1 MKHNQDCRIVC
12 VGKRRDGRLRYW
24 CLAHHADATAKYGKR
39 AKQCRYAHIPQ
50 ISPHETL
57 TLDPSLYEGGVAIWG
72 AVPPLYDTTRNP
84 TEHGVHVH
92 ARHSDTDSKVIDGT
106 FRSVRLIAPSAEN
119 VKREFI
125 ISELDAIYH
134 MASSLF
140 GFQVKHVQCTLCGF
154 EHLDKD
160 WFSVHAHR
168 RHLCAGCGREFRDNE
183 ASIGNPIAKVR
194 DAFRIQPHSIAPA
207 SKDLDLEQR
216 NYPGGIQ
223 IWGSNP
229 AILWTANKNEET
241 GIHIHAFDTNG
252 TQPTIDETFRRVRID
267 GIRLEPT
274 RVRTLMAQ
282 TALPH
287 ISGRV
292 VDISCPECGNAHFD
306 TGPESFRPHDE
317 HTCPGCKA
325 TFRSPGRF
333 RKTIGNPAIRM
344 LAALTKN
351 AVRTPQVHEACL
363 LPETL

>member
-1 MKHNQDCRIVC
+1 LV
-12 VGKRRDGRLRYW
+12 
-24 CLAHHADATAKYGKR
+24 HHANATAKYGKR
-39 AKQCRYAHIPQ
+39 AKHCRYAHIPQ
-50 ISPHETL
+50 ISADQTL
-57 TLDPSLYEGGVAIWG
+57 TLDPSNYAGGVAVWG
-72 AVPPLYDTTRNP
+72 AVPPIFDTTQKP

-92 ARHSDTDSKVIDGT
+92 ARHSDSESKVIDGT
-106 FRSVRLIAPSAEN
+106 YRSVKVIAPSAEN

-125 ISELDAIYH
+125 ISELDAIYY

-140 GFQVKHVQCTLCGF
+140 GFQVKHIQCTLCGF

-183 ASIGNPIAKVR
+183 ASIGNPIAKFR
-194 DAFRIQPHSIAPA
+194 DALCIQPHSIAPA
-207 SKDLDLEQR
+207 SKDLDLEQH

-229 AILWTANKNEET
+229 AILWTAKKKEET
-241 GIHIHAFDTNG
+241 GIHIHAFNTDE

-267 GIRLEPT
+267 GIRLQPT
-274 RVRTLMAQ
+274 HIRTLMAQ

-292 VDISCPECGNAHFD
+292 VAISCPECGNAHFD
-306 TGPESFRPHDE
+306 TGAESFTPHDQ
-317 HTCPGCKA
+317 HTCPACKA

-344 LAALTKN
+344 LAALREK
-351 AVRTPQVHEACL
+351 AVRTPQVHESCL

>member
-1 MKHNQDCRIVC
+1 LESVETAAC
-12 VGKRRDGRLRYW
+12 VTGVWPITRMRP
-24 CLAHHADATAKYGKR
+24 AKYGKR

-57 TLDPSLYEGGVAIWG
+57 TLDPSLYEGGAAIWG

-92 ARHSDTDSKVIDGT
+92 ARQSDSDSKVIDGT

-125 ISELDAIYH
+125 ISELDAIYY

-207 SKDLDLEQR
+207 S
-216 NYPGGIQ
+216 
-223 IWGSNP
+223 
-229 AILWTANKNEET
+229 
-241 GIHIHAFDTNG
+241 
-252 TQPTIDETFRRVRID
+252 
-267 GIRLEPT
+267 
-274 RVRTLMAQ
+274 
-282 TALPH
+282 
-287 ISGRV
+287 
-292 VDISCPECGNAHFD
+292 
-306 TGPESFRPHDE
+306 
-317 HTCPGCKA
+317 
-325 TFRSPGRF
+325 
-333 RKTIGNPAIRM
+333 
-344 LAALTKN
+344 
-351 AVRTPQVHEACL
+351 
-363 LPETL
+363 